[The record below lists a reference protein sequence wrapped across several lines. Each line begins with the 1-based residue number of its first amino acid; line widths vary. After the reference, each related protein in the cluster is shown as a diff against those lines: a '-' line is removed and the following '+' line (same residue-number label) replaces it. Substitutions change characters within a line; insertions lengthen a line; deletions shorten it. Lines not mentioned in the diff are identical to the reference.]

1 MADRKKYH
9 LLQIDKIDKQID
21 KLNRELDRLRTL
33 QGIHFT
39 HLQKGT

>member
-9 LLQIDKIDKQID
+9 LLQIDKLDKRIE
-21 KLNRELDRLRTL
+21 KLEDELRHTRKL

>member
-9 LLQIDKIDKQID
+9 LLQIDKLDKQIA
-21 KLNRELDRLRTL
+21 KLEDEIRHTRKL
-33 QGIHFT
+33 QTIHFM